1 MGMLIVGMLIGA
13 AAGILLAS
21 LCVMSKDGEHD

>member
-1 MGMLIVGMLIGA
+1 MLIGA